1 MIESRF
7 PVLDFDRFDD
17 PDLGGSRV
25 VFDETLIEPAVDETG
40 GQWIAMPVRSA
51 FDAMGPRF
59 EIGPYSLTDDDI
71 ARLHNAL
78 LAHIK
83 AFPDDFKRA
92 NGDPV

>member
-1 MIESRF
+1 
-7 PVLDFDRFDD
+7 
-17 PDLGGSRV
+17 
-25 VFDETLIEPAVDETG
+25 
-40 GQWIAMPVRSA
+40 MPVRSA